1 MFYSENK
8 KQYLVLNRRTFFL
21 YLLKLSLFSVV
32 GWRLYDIQITDSKK
46 YKTLSKNN
54 QIDFE
59 IIFPL
64 RGEIFDRNNTLLA
77 TNKKV
82 FDLYIIPEKTN
93 SITSILNA
101 LSDYIKIDFP
111 KRRKIIELSKK
122 IKKFE
127 KIKIAENIGWQVL
140 EKIEAN
146 KYNLQG
152 IIIYQDYIRIYP
164 QKEFFSH
171 IVGYLSKPNQK
182 ELSLP
187 FISQMPNLDIGKEGI
202 EKSFNPV
209 LVGQAGQREIE
220 VNSYGRV
227 IREIS
232 RKESKKGK

>member
-8 KQYLVLNRRTFFL
+8 KHLSVLNRRTFFL
-21 YLLKLSLFSVV
+21 YLLKLSFFSGV
-32 GWRLYDIQITDSKK
+32 GWRLYDIQIADSKK

-59 IIFPL
+59 IILPL

-82 FDLYIIPEKTN
+82 FDLYVIPEKTD
-93 SITSILNA
+93 SITSTLNA
-101 LSDYIKIDFP
+101 LSNYVQIDFS
-111 KRRKIIELSKK
+111 KRQKIIELSKK

-127 KIKIAENIGWQVL
+127 KIKIAENIEWRVL

-152 IIIYQDYIRIYP
+152 IVIEQDYIRIYP

-171 IVGYLSKPNQK
+171 IVGYLNKPNLK

-187 FISQMPNLDIGKEGI
+187 YIS
-202 EKSFNPV
+202 V
-209 LVGQAGQREIE
+209 
-220 VNSYGRV
+220 
-227 IREIS
+227 
-232 RKESKKGK
+232 

>member
-8 KQYLVLNRRTFFL
+8 KQYSVLNRRTFFI
-21 YLLKLSLFSVV
+21 YLLKLSFFSAV
-32 GWRLYDIQITDSKK
+32 GWRLYDIQIADSKK

-64 RGEIFDRNNTLLA
+64 RGEIFDRNNILLA

-82 FDLYIIPEKTN
+82 YDLYVIPEKTN
-93 SITSILNA
+93 SISSTLNS
-101 LSDYIKIDFP
+101 LSDYIKIDFS

-127 KIKIAENIGWQVL
+127 KIKIAENIDWRIL

-146 KYNLQG
+146 RYNLQG
-152 IIIYQDYIRIYP
+152 IITEQDYIRIYP
-164 QKEFFSH
+164 QKEYFSH

-187 FISQMPNLDIGKEGI
+187 FISQMPNLDIGKEGL
-202 EKSFNPV
+202 EKSFNP
-209 LVGQAGQREIE
+209 I
-220 VNSYGRV
+220 
-227 IREIS
+227 
-232 RKESKKGK
+232 